1 MAPVRVAFV
10 SSHASLGGAERYLE
24 LLLGALEPDWVSGVV
39 CLASGPFVDVLR
51 GHGYPTAVLPTSPR
65 APGILRSAWRLRRL
79 LAKTKPAVV
88 HANGVKAAL
97 VAVLATR
104 GSPVPVIWV
113 KHDFSWDGPR
123 ARRLGRRC
131 AQVVGVSR
139 AVNETFHSDPRVER
153 HVVHNGL
160 APVQVD
166 RREGRRAARG
176 GARTGHGDRGRPARR
191 PVRPVQGP
199 PRGAGDR
206 ARARRAATRD
216 CASRSSATRSSRTS
230 STRSRSGG
238 RSSSSVSAGSCASSA
253 TATTLRS

>member
-1 MAPVRVAFV
+1 MAPVKVAFV

-24 LLLGALEPDWVSGVV
+24 LLLGALGPDWVSGVV

-65 APGILRSAWRLRRL
+65 APGILRSSWGLRRL

-104 GSPVPVIWV
+104 GSSVPVIWV

-123 ARRLGRRC
+123 ARRLGQRC

-139 AVNETFHSDPRVER
+139 AVNETFHSDPSIER

-160 APVQVD
+160 APVPID
-166 RREGRRAARG
+166 RREGRRRLGEALAPDTPT
-176 GARTGHGDRGRPARR
+176 AVVLPRR

-199 PRGAGDR
+199 PGDARDR
-206 ARARRAATRD
+206 ARPRRADPGLRFALLGDEVEPHLEYAQSLR
-216 CASRSSATRSSRTS
+216 REVEELGL
-230 STRSRSGG
+230 GG
-238 RSSSSVSAGSCASSA
+238 FVRFLV
-253 TATTLRS
+253 TATTLPS